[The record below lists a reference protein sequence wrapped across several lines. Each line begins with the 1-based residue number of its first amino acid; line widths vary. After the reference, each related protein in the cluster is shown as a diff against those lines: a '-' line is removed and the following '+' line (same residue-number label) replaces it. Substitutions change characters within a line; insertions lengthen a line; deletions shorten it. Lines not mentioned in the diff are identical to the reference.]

1 MKRHHPSG
9 MSRAFDEA
17 FDVLKMNHLAST
29 YGVEL
34 FDEILVKAFY
44 DGELRKNIEDYM
56 QMSLGELADLPPE
69 EKEHAFKL
77 LQQHMAAQPKATA
90 DPQAEAPAQEEAPQE
105 PVAKAFRALLDAH
118 FGLY

>member
-17 FDVLKMNHLAST
+17 FSLIKMNHLTST

-34 FDEILVKAFY
+34 FDEMLVKAFY

-56 QMSLGELADLPPE
+56 HMSLGELADLPPD
-69 EKEHAFKL
+69 EKEYAFTL
-77 LQQHMAAQPKATA
+77 LQQHLAAQPKATA
-90 DPQAEAPAQEEAPQE
+90 DPQAEAPAQEEAPPE